1 MSEIAVVVLAAGKG
15 TRMKSRLPKVLHR
28 VAGRPL
34 LHHVLASAG
43 ALGPARLAVVLGPDM
58 EAVAGSLGQNWPDA
72 EVVVQEERLGTGH
85 AVQCAG
91 GVLGNVPGDV
101 LVLYGD
107 VPLVESASLE
117 RLVAARREAGAA
129 IAVLGFTPDD
139 PAGYGRL
146 VCDAEGHVVRIV
158 EQVEASPE
166 EAAIPLCNSGIIA
179 ADGAVLRRLLEK
191 LAPDN
196 AKGEYFLTDVV
207 ALAAAEG
214 LRSVHTEVADA
225 TEVLGINDR
234 AQLAVAEAAM
244 QVRLRAAALAAGV
257 TMVDPSTVWLNWDT
271 VLGPDVTIEPGV
283 VFGPGVEV
291 GEGSEIRAFSHL
303 EGVVVGMGV
312 QIGPF
317 ARLRPESTIGDGA
330 RIGNFVETKK
340 AAIEAGAKVNHLS
353 YIGDAR
359 VGEGANVGAG
369 TITCN
374 YDGFTKS
381 LSDVGAG
388 AFIGSNSALVAPV
401 KIGDGAVVGA
411 GSVITEDV
419 SADSIATARGAQEE
433 REGAAARRRER
444 LRTKK
449 GK

>member
-1 MSEIAVVVLAAGKG
+1 MNDIAVVILAAGKG
-15 TRMKSRLPKVLHR
+15 TRMKSRLPKVLHGI
-28 VAGRPL
+28 AGRPL
-34 LHHVLASAG
+34 LHHVLAAAT
-43 ALGPARLAVVLGPDM
+43 ALRPARTAVVLGPEM
-58 EAVAGSLGQNWPDA
+58 EAVASSVETVAPAA
-72 EVVVQEERLGTGH
+72 EIAVQLERLGTGH
-85 AVQCAG
+85 AVQCAADALKG
-91 GVLGNVPGDV
+91 FTGDV
-101 LVLYGD
+101 LILYGD
-107 VPLVESASLE
+107 VPLVESSSLE

-129 IAVLGFTPDD
+129 LAILGFVPDD

-146 VCDAEGHVVRIV
+146 VCDDDGTVTRIV
-158 EQVEASPE
+158 EQVEATPE
-166 EAAIPLCNSGIIA
+166 EAAISLCNSGIIA
-179 ADGAVLRRLLEK
+179 ADGDVLWRLLGDVT
-191 LAPDN
+191 ADN
-196 AKGEYFLTDVV
+196 AKGEYFLTDIV

-214 LRSVHTEVADA
+214 LGCVHTEVAEP

-271 VLGPDVTIEPGV
+271 ALGPDVIIEPGV

-291 GEGSEIRAFSHL
+291 GEGTEIRAFSHL
-303 EGVVVGMGV
+303 EGVVIGRHA

-317 ARLRPESTIGDGA
+317 ARLRPESAIGDGA

-353 YIGDAR
+353 YIGDASI
-359 VGEGANVGAG
+359 GEGANVGAG

-374 YDGFTKS
+374 YDGFRKS
-381 LSDVGAG
+381 VTEVGAG

-444 LRTKK
+444 LQAKK
-449 GK
+449 DK